1 MEITP
6 IVRIL
11 LRAFIEALIQLLDE
25 VEGPR

>member
-1 MEITP
+1 MDINP
-6 IVRIL
+6 LLRVL